1 MANPKTEAQAA
12 LKKAETALTRAT
24 EKAQDAQQ
32 KFIEAEMARVIAER
46 EYAWHK
52 ANPALLDPP
61 TIGSQPQNSGAQL
74 APGARWEVT
83 NIPEEQAKYVLPF
96 AAQADQNVGQPAAQ
110 NGEER
115 PAERPRRRRR
125 TKAEIEAA
133 RAAEAQPDDD
143 DGEPAVTTPAP
154 TSFADFAPPA
164 APPQEPNGAPE
175 LPVQPEPQS
184 VVTLFDAQGRPVA
197 LPAGF
202 APPF

>member
-61 TIGSQPQNSGAQL
+61 TVFAPSAGAAPLPYSEPQ
-74 APGARWEVT
+74 
-83 NIPEEQAKYVLPF
+83 I
-96 AAQADQNVGQPAAQ
+96 AAAATPSPPAFLEQPAEA
-110 NGEER
+110 